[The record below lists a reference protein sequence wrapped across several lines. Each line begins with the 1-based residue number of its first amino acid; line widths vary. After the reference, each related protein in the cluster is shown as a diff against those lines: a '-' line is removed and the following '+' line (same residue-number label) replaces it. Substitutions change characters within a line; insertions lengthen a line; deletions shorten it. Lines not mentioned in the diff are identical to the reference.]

1 MHGVF
6 LWMSGIDK
14 AATGA
19 WMITVTTA
27 LVKNAKLD

>member
-14 AATGA
+14 AAAGA
-19 WMITVTTA
+19 CMIIATA
-27 LVKNAKLD
+27 TRVKIAKLD